1 MSILFFRI
9 VNLKNKIVIGTYK
22 PLELNNSSLID
33 SIEKKSQELTNQI
46 KLENGIEKKVINFQ
60 TTNDKKIDIIYYL
73 TNNGIL
79 YIAFVEILSYHLES
93 FKEES
98 IFELFE
104 EVDNKSIKSNIEKN
118 GKLSMVGQQ
127 NLKFAIEKYQNT
139 YFTSSGIHNTSG
151 LIEEAPPQKSKINA
165 VNEQINDVKNDMKEN
180 VKNMITNIQ
189 DINEMEGKSVAI
201 KDSSFQFRR
210 DSLSLE
216 KKMKR
221 NVLRNRIILIVSV
234 VLVLILIFY
243 IFIK

>member
-1 MSILFFRI
+1 MSILFLQIF
-9 VNLKNKIVIGTYK
+9 NLKTKTEVGNYQQ
-22 PLELNNSSLID
+22 LELNNSSLKE
-33 SIEKKSQELTNQI
+33 SIKNKSQELTNKL
-46 KLENGIEKKVINFQ
+46 KLENGIEKNVINFQ
-60 TTNDKKIDIIYYL
+60 TLSDKKIDIIYSI
-73 TNNGIL
+73 TTGGIL
-79 YIAFVEILSYHLES
+79 YIAFVEILSFHLES

-104 EVDNKSIKSNIEKN
+104 EIDNQSIKTNIEKS
-118 GKLSMVGQQ
+118 GQLSMVGQQ

-139 YFTSSGIHNTSG
+139 YFSNNTIQNTSG

-180 VKNMITNIQ
+180 VKNMIANVQ

-210 DSLSLE
+210 NSLALE
-216 KKMKR
+216 KKMR
-221 NVLRNRIILIVSV
+221 NSVFRNRIILIISVS
-234 VLVLILIFY
+234 LAILILFY

>member
-1 MSILFFRI
+1 MSILFFQI
-9 VNLKNKIVIGTYK
+9 INLKNKTEIGNYT
-22 PLELNNSSLID
+22 PLELNNSTLKE
-33 SIEKKSQELTNQI
+33 SIEKKSQEITDKL
-46 KLENGIEKKVINFQ
+46 KLENGIEKNVVNFQ
-60 TTNDKKIDIIYYL
+60 TLSDKKIDIVYSL

-79 YIAFVEILSYHLES
+79 YIAFVEILSLYLET

-104 EVDNKSIKSNIEKN
+104 EVDNQSIKTNIEKN

-165 VNEQINDVKNDMKEN
+165 VNEKINDVKNDMKEN

-201 KDSSFQFRR
+201 KDTSFQYRKN
-210 DSLSLE
+210 SLALE
-216 KKMKR
+216 KKMKCG
-221 NVLRNRIILIVSV
+221 VLRNRIILVVSISIA
-234 VLVLILIFY
+234 LFILFY